1 MVSSIGSGSNPLQQV
16 MQQLFVK
23 NDSNADGKL
32 DSSEISS
39 LLETLQGTS
48 DASSGLAAD
57 DVIAAFDSDGDGNV
71 TSTEFDSGF
80 QKMAENMQAGLIAA
94 QEGSQ
99 MPPPPPGPPPG
110 EPSRGSLGAAS
121 EEDGEDDTTVST
133 LLDLLEQYSSTSESK
148 EASASSDE
156 TSTDSLVQSFLAQ
169 LEKYARS
176 QDYLTQTGTTSGSLS
191 VSA

>member
-1 MVSSIGSGSNPLQQV
+1 MISGISSGTNPLQQA
-16 MQQLFVK
+16 MQQLFSK

-32 DSSEISS
+32 DTSEISS

-48 DASSGLAAD
+48 DSTSGLSAD

-80 QKMAENMQAGLIAA
+80 QNMATSMQAELIAA
-94 QEGSQ
+94 QESGQ
-99 MPPPPPGPPPG
+99 MPPPPHGPPPG
-110 EPSRGSLGAAS
+110 APPASASS
-121 EEDGEDDTTVST
+121 EEDDEEDTTIST
-133 LLDLLEQYSSTSESK
+133 LVDLLEQYSSASESE
-148 EASASSDE
+148 EASASNGE
-156 TSTDSLVQSFLAQ
+156 TSTDTLVQSFLAQ

-176 QDYLTQTGTTSGSLS
+176 QDYLAEYGSQNSSLS